1 MIRFAIPPIGGK
13 GWFGGWMY
21 MQNLVRALAA
31 EGDRD
36 IETLL
41 CVGPDRYDAP
51 EISAMANLER
61 TKILCDPAFNED
73 AIRAK
78 TLATLLTGRHA
89 AVVDVYKRENVDVA
103 LDPAVYLGWRSGVPS
118 IAWIPDFQH
127 RHMPQMFSQVAWWK
141 RDIGFRAQIASCS
154 SVMLSSED
162 AERDCVAFYPAAK
175 GKTGVA
181 RFAVSVNDWPNA
193 ATAWN
198 RLRQEGIPEDFV
210 FLPNQLWQH
219 KNHRLAIEA
228 ASLLA
233 RQGSKRVILAT
244 GHGYDPRFPG
254 YPDLL
259 KAQIV
264 ASGAEQNFRFIGN
277 VDHALVQA
285 LMICANGLLN
295 PSLFEGWSTPVEEA
309 KAVGTPMLLSDL
321 SVHREQA
328 PDARFFGTKDASS
341 LASAI
346 AVCAPRRL
354 DSINDDMAKA
364 AGSSKAR
371 QQAFAA
377 SVHKLVRDAS
387 MSAGGRMK
395 T

>member
-41 CVGPDRYDAP
+41 FVGLDRCDTA
-51 EISAMANLER
+51 EIRALADLER
-61 TKILCDPAFNED
+61 TRVICDSAFNED
-73 AIRAK
+73 TIRANIV
-78 TLATLLTGRHA
+78 ATLINGRHT
-89 AVVDVYKRENVDVA
+89 AVLDVYKREKVDVA
-103 LDPAVYLGWRSGVPS
+103 LDPAVYLGWRSDVPS

-127 RHMPQMFSQVAWWK
+127 RHMPQMFSRAAWWK

-162 AERDCVAFYPAAK
+162 AERDCIAFYPTSK
-175 GKTGVA
+175 GRTGVA
-181 RFAVSVNDWPNA
+181 RFAVSINDWPNA
-193 ATAWN
+193 TTALN
-198 RLRQEGIPEDFV
+198 RLRQEGIPDDFI

-228 ASLLA
+228 ASILA

-264 ASGAEQNFRFIGN
+264 ASGAEQNFRFLGN
-277 VDHALVQA
+277 VDHGLVQA

-328 PDARFFGTKDASS
+328 PDARFFGTKDANS

-346 AVCAPRRL
+346 AECAPRGL
-354 DSINDDMAKA
+354 DSISDDMSKA
-364 AGSSKAR
+364 ADASKER
-371 QQAFAA
+371 RKAFAA
-377 SVHKLVRDAS
+377 NVHKLVRNAAL
-387 MSAGGRMK
+387 SAGGRMK
-395 T
+395 A